1 MTFERVF
8 LKFAMVLFHVFIF
21 ACFQLGSS
29 IILYDRTNYVTSAAG
44 IIVPIDV
51 LKNLNV
57 FLNPNHVLNRVP
69 KVLSIVIIS
78 GSLKIQ

>member
-1 MTFERVF
+1 M
-8 LKFAMVLFHVFIF
+8 
-21 ACFQLGSS
+21 
-29 IILYDRTNYVTSAAG
+29 TSAVG

-57 FLNPNHVLNRVP
+57 FLNPNNVLNRVP

-78 GSLKIQ
+78 GS